1 MNIHTHNISW
11 MNVWIQNYKWMN
23 NLSLFSS
30 VFWGSTTESTMICVS
45 MEYFTI
51 CIINEQIFKWY
62 RDKYFFH
69 RSGAPKYMY
78 YIQRRFVHLAPHL
91 KQKEKKKICNKNK
104 FFFYCIHH
112 IKQCWNIEG
121 GVGRKKISPN
131 EQPPGNKLSPNEI
144 YSKNV
149 PLSLNNFFF
158 SLIFIF
164 SLIQA
169 AGGVLCFTFLC
180 FFVPFIFIFFSFQRH
195 TQIAMEM
202 SNLILYSKNQD
213 NACNHWERGMRFP
226 NKNIHDNRA
235 L

>member
-1 MNIHTHNISW
+1 MCVCVVLKVFDISKAFTFILMMVIEHVAHLHETKWTYTHIHNISW

-91 KQKEKKKICNKNK
+91 KQKKKKKICNKNK
-104 FFFYCIHH
+104 FFFI
-112 IKQCWNIEG
+112 
-121 GVGRKKISPN
+121 
-131 EQPPGNKLSPNEI
+131 
-144 YSKNV
+144 
-149 PLSLNNFFF
+149 
-158 SLIFIF
+158 
-164 SLIQA
+164 A
-169 AGGVLCFTFLC
+169 FT
-180 FFVPFIFIFFSFQRH
+180 
-195 TQIAMEM
+195 T
-202 SNLILYSKNQD
+202 
-213 NACNHWERGMRFP
+213 
-226 NKNIHDNRA
+226 
-235 L
+235 